1 MLETYKNSSENV
13 PSRKVD
19 DLIQRISV
27 LEDVLCAAK
36 EVLTTGLQE
45 VLRKNRAISQEEVN
59 EHAHQVLQK
68 MAMG

>member
-1 MLETYKNSSENV
+1 MLETYKNSTENV

-36 EVLTTGLQE
+36 EVLTLEDITMSSRSI
-45 VLRKNRAISQEEVN
+45 VLTAS
-59 EHAHQVLQK
+59 
-68 MAMG
+68 